1 MAGRPRIFDED
12 DILRKAAM
20 LFWKK
25 GYEATSSEEL
35 LEAMGIGKG
44 SFYLHFKQGKKE
56 VFQKSLSYLADEALR
71 EFEEGLATATDKIG
85 YLKSHFYHRLNLA
98 DERRY
103 YGCFMG
109 NTLVEMAN
117 TDPGLREWSANYLK
131 QKEKLFMEVVRA
143 GQKSGQIK
151 SKEAPEIIAKH
162 LINLWNGMNISKRMK
177 NDVDLLQKVV
187 DMNLKILD

>member
-35 LEAMGIGKG
+35 LQALGIGKG

-56 VFQKSLSYLADEALR
+56 VFQKSLAYLADEALR
-71 EFEEGLATATDKIG
+71 EFDEGLANSTDRIEF
-85 YLKSHFYHRLNLA
+85 LKSHFYHRLNLM
-98 DERRY
+98 DERKH

-117 TDPGLREWSANYLK
+117 TDPDLHHWSAGYLK
-131 QKEKLFMEVVRA
+131 QKEQRFLEVVREEQA
-143 GQKSGQIK
+143 YGRIK
-151 SKEAPEIIAKH
+151 STEAPEVIAKH
-162 LINLWNGMNISKRMK
+162 LMNLWNGMNVSKRMA
-177 NDVDLLQKVV
+177 NDISTLRKVV
-187 DMNLKILD
+187 ELNLKILD